1 MAILNN
7 EQPPPPNAKG
17 GGFGGAQFNASRMK
31 GVLQLVAEKSGWAK
45 QKAQKGRALGVAFH
59 YSHQGYF
66 AEVADVSVSN
76 DKKIK
81 VHKVWVAA
89 DIGSHVINP
98 LGAENMAQGAII
110 DGIGAMMHQ
119 EITVDKGRV
128 VQTNF
133 DKHGLLRLVQAP
145 PEIELHFIKSDNPPT
160 GLGEPSMPPV
170 LGAVGNAIFA
180 ASGVRVRELPLKKS
194 GYSLA

>member
-1 MAILNN
+1 
-7 EQPPPPNAKG
+7 
-17 GGFGGAQFNASRMK
+17 R
-31 GVLQLVAEKSGWAK
+31 GVE
-45 QKAQKGRALGVAFH
+45 FH
-59 YSHQGYF
+59 FSHLGYF

-81 VHKVWVAA
+81 VHKVWLAA

-98 LGAENMAQGAII
+98 LAADNMAQGAII

-119 EITVDKGRV
+119 EITVANGKV

-133 DKHGLLRLVQAP
+133 DKHGLLRLVQTP
-145 PEIELHFIKSDNPPT
+145 PEIELHFLKTDNPPT
-160 GLGEPSMPPV
+160 GLGEPSMPPI

-180 ASGVRVRELPLKKS
+180 ASGQRGRALPLENS
-194 GYSLA
+194 G